1 MMHKNTSPQVV
12 LPVGLLAIDSGEMA
26 GRSHFVIISF
36 SVILDRMGV
45 TEIGVKSASC

>member
-12 LPVGLLAIDSGEMA
+12 VPVGLNANWSAIASGEMA
-26 GRSHFVIISF
+26 GRSHFSTISF

-45 TEIGVKSASC
+45 ISQ